1 MYVGNKPERVPGEDE
16 LSKRYVESLNASALP
31 LQTQGDGMR
40 SFATVLLYV
49 LAAGDH
55 SIQFLDEPEA
65 FLHPPQARLLG
76 EYIARERRAKSQL
89 FIATH
94 STDILDGLLAG
105 GPSKIRIIRIQR
117 DGAINRIKELSKEK
131 TAYISN
137 DPLTR
142 YSGVFSGIF
151 YQHVIIAESDSDCL
165 FYNAMLK
172 TKAVSGD
179 QNPDVLFIHAAGKHR
194 MGDLAE
200 TLRALDVP
208 VSVIAD
214 LDLLNDDQTF
224 RTLLERLGGS
234 WDDVAH
240 HWTALK
246 TGVEELRPPMTA
258 EQVKGMLI
266 KELDEVGG
274 TGSFPK
280 SADRQIKSILKSL
293 SPWAVVK
300 QAGRSGL
307 RGGQTTIHFD
317 QLVEKCSRHGLWLVP
332 VGELEGFCRSIEA
345 RHGPAFAETVLR
357 ERDLE
362 NDAELQEARSFVKK
376 IWESANEA

>member
-1 MYVGNKPERVPGEDE
+1 MVWPR
-16 LSKRYVESLNASALP
+16 RLP
-31 LQTQGDGMR
+31 SVT
-40 SFATVLLYV
+40 
-49 LAAGDH
+49 
-55 SIQFLDEPEA
+55 
-65 FLHPPQARLLG
+65 
-76 EYIARERRAKSQL
+76 
-89 FIATH
+89 
-94 STDILDGLLAG
+94 
-105 GPSKIRIIRIQR
+105 
-117 DGAINRIKELSKEK
+117 ELSKEK
-131 TAYISN
+131 TASISN

-151 YQHVIIAESDSDCL
+151 YQRVIIAESDSDCL
-165 FYNAMLK
+165 FYNAILR
-172 TKAVSGD
+172 TNAVSRD

-214 LDLLNDDQTF
+214 LDLLNDDNTF
-224 RTLLERLGGS
+224 RSLFERLGGS

-246 TGVEELRPPMTA
+246 TSVEELRPPMTA
-258 EQVKGMLI
+258 EQVKGMMI
-266 KELDEVGG
+266 KELDDVGG

-280 SADRQIKSILKSL
+280 PVERQIKNILKSL

-317 QLVEKCSRHGLWLVP
+317 QLVEKCSRQGLWLVP

-357 ERDLE
+357 ERDIE
-362 NDAELQEARSFVKK
+362 NDAELQEARDFVKK
-376 IWESANEA
+376 IWTS